1 MPAVRRNAL
10 TEWLWNLHTTLYRW
24 TGGKI
29 GGKVPG
35 FPVLLLTTTGR
46 KTGTPRTSALTYVP
60 DGDACVVV
68 ASNAGEPRHPAWW
81 LNLTANPR
89 GRVQRFGE
97 VVDVVAREA
106 DGAERE
112 RLYQEFVRREPGYA
126 TYVQRTTRRI
136 PVVVLEPV
144 RGS

>member
-1 MPAVRRNAL
+1 MPAVRRNAV
-10 TEWLWNLHTTLYRW
+10 TEWLWNVHTALYRW
-24 TGGKI
+24 TGGRI
-29 GGKVPG
+29 GAKVPG

-46 KTGTPRTSALTYVP
+46 KSGTPRTAPLTYVP

-89 GRVQRFGE
+89 ARIQRGSE

-106 DGAERE
+106 DGPERE
-112 RLYQEFVRREPGYA
+112 RLYAEFVRREPGYA
-126 TYVQRTTRRI
+126 TYAQRTTRRI
-136 PVVVLEPV
+136 PVVILQPV
-144 RGS
+144 RS